1 MKRSA
6 HASPGQYALFDE
18 LAPLRR
24 ESASEDMPETAL
36 ELISVI
42 GLQATIDLVAA
53 FQGDDVKIPSKVDGK
68 SRIWAALAEAV
79 GHEAAAKLV
88 ERYQDTMLY
97 VPTCANA
104 LRKARNTEIIR
115 ALDAAEPFDSVRRR
129 YKLTRRHLYRIA
141 KLPL

>member
-1 MKRSA
+1 MSRTHA
-6 HASPGQYALFDE
+6 HPGQYALFDE

-24 ESASEDMPETAL
+24 EGAAEDLPATAL
-36 ELISVI
+36 ELIEVI

-53 FQGDDVKIPSKVDGK
+53 FAGDDVKIPSKVDGK

-88 ERYQDTMLY
+88 ARYQDTTLY
-97 VPTCANA
+97 VPTCAKA
-104 LRKARNTEIIR
+104 LRKARDIDIVR
-115 ALDAAEPFDSVRRR
+115 SLDAGEPFDSVRRR
-129 YKLTRRHLYRIA
+129 HKLTRRHLYRIA